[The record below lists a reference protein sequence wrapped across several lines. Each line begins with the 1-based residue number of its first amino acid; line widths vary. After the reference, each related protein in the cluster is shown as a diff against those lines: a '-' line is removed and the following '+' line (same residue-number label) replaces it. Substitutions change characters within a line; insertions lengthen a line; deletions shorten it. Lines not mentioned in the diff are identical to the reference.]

1 MDAGGGK
8 RHPVVG
14 ANGAGQPVLA
24 EGDRLQPV
32 GSGAIKLHRVDSWRR
47 IAAVAG
53 QHTVVVAAGMMIR
66 RVALAAAVAL
76 GLLAV
81 PLATD
86 AQQAGKLY
94 RIGYLETGAVRQLPW
109 EAFRER
115 LRELGYVEGQTV
127 AFEVRW
133 VDGRLDRLPTLAA
146 ELVRLKVDVVVTA
159 GSPAARAAKN
169 ATTSIPIVMA
179 TGGDPVGLG
188 LVATLARPGG
198 NVTGLTTLSREL
210 SGKRLEMLR
219 EALPRV
225 TRMGMLWHRTSDI
238 DALTRRETEEA
249 AQTLGIQLRAQGVDG
264 PDDFDRAL
272 SAIVADRAGA
282 ALVATSPM
290 FFGHRRR
297 LAELALKHRLPTIFA
312 FREYAEAGGL
322 MAYGPSYT
330 ELFQRAAAYVDKIL
344 KGARPADL
352 PVEQPT
358 KFELSINLK
367 TAKALGLK
375 LPPAVLARAAEIIE

>member
-1 MDAGGGK
+1 MF
-8 RHPVVG
+8 RH
-14 ANGAGQPVLA
+14 
-24 EGDRLQPV
+24 
-32 GSGAIKLHRVDSWRR
+32 
-47 IAAVAG
+47 
-53 QHTVVVAAGMMIR
+53 
-66 RVALAAAVAL
+66 ALAAAFAL
-76 GLLAV
+76 GLLSA
-81 PLATD
+81 PLAID
-86 AQQAGKLY
+86 AQSPGKQY
-94 RIGYLETGAVRQLPW
+94 RIGYLETGAVRPLPW

-133 VDGRLDRLPTLAA
+133 ADGQLDRLPQLAA

-159 GSPAARAAKN
+159 GSPAAQAAKN
-169 ATTSIPIVMA
+169 ATMNIPIVMA

-210 SGKRLEMLR
+210 SGKRLEMLK

-225 TRMGMLWHRTSDI
+225 ARMGVLWHRASDI
-238 DALTRRETEEA
+238 DALTKRETEEA
-249 AQTLGIQLRAQGVDG
+249 AQTLGIPLKAHGVDG
-264 PDDFDRAL
+264 PDDFERAL

-282 ALVATSPM
+282 VLVTTSPM
-290 FFGHRRR
+290 FFGHRRQ
-297 LAELALKHRLPTIFA
+297 LADLALKHRLPTIFA

-330 ELFQRAAAYVDKIL
+330 ELYQRAAGYVDRVL

-358 KFELSINLK
+358 KFELTINLK
-367 TAKALGLK
+367 TMKALGLTI
-375 LPPAVLARAAEIIE
+375 PPEVLARAGEIIQ

>member
-1 MDAGGGK
+1 
-8 RHPVVG
+8 VLVG
-14 ANGAGQPVLA
+14 MTA
-24 EGDRLQPV
+24 
-32 GSGAIKLHRVDSWRR
+32 
-47 IAAVAG
+47 
-53 QHTVVVAAGMMIR
+53 
-66 RVALAAAVAL
+66 
-76 GLLAV
+76 GLLAAT
-81 PLATD
+81 LAVE
-86 AQQAGKLY
+86 ARPAGKLY
-94 RIGYLETGAVRQLPW
+94 RIGYLETGVMRPRAW
-109 EAFRER
+109 DAFRER
-115 LRELGYVEGQTV
+115 LRELGHVERQSV

-133 VDGRLDRLPTLAA
+133 ADGQIDRLPGLAA
-146 ELVRLKVDVVVTA
+146 ELVRLNVDLIVTA

-169 ATTSIPIVMA
+169 ATARIPIVMA

-225 TRMGMLWHRTSDI
+225 VRMGVVWHRTSAI

-249 AQTLGIQLRAQGVDG
+249 AQTLGIPLAVHGVDG
-264 PDDFDRAL
+264 PEELDRAL
-272 SAIVADRAGA
+272 SAVAADHAGA
-282 ALVATSPM
+282 VLFTTSTM
-290 FFGHRRR
+290 FFAHRRQ
-297 LAELALKHRLPTIFA
+297 LADLALKHRLPTMFA

-330 ELFQRAAAYVDKIL
+330 DLFQRAAGYVDRIL

-358 KFELSINLK
+358 RFELTLNLK
-367 TAKALGLK
+367 TAKALGLTI
-375 LPPAVLARAAEIIE
+375 PPPVLARADEVLP

>member
-1 MDAGGGK
+1 
-8 RHPVVG
+8 
-14 ANGAGQPVLA
+14 
-24 EGDRLQPV
+24 
-32 GSGAIKLHRVDSWRR
+32 
-47 IAAVAG
+47 
-53 QHTVVVAAGMMIR
+53 MMTR

-76 GLLAV
+76 GLLVTPFVA
-81 PLATD
+81 A
-86 AQQAGKLY
+86 AQKPAKPY
-94 RIGYLETGAVRQLPW
+94 RVGYLETGAVRPRAW

-115 LRELGYVEGQTV
+115 LRQLGYVEGQTV

-133 VDGRLDRLPTLAA
+133 ADGQLDRLPELAA
-146 ELVRLKVDVVVTA
+146 ELVRLKVDAIVTA

-179 TGGDPVGLG
+179 TGGDPVALG

-210 SGKRLEMLR
+210 SGKRLQLLR

-225 TRMGMLWHRTSDI
+225 SRMGMLWHRTSDI
-238 DALTRRETEEA
+238 DALTRRQTEEV
-249 AQTLGIQLRAQGVDG
+249 AQALGIPLKAHGVAG
-264 PDDFDRAL
+264 PDDFDGAL
-272 SAIVADRAGA
+272 GAIVAERAGA
-282 ALVATSPM
+282 VLVATSPM
-290 FFGHRRR
+290 FFGHRHL

-330 ELFQRAAAYVDKIL
+330 ELFQRAAGYVDKVL

-358 KFELSINLK
+358 KFELVINLK
-367 TAKALGLK
+367 TTRALGLTI
-375 LPPAVLARAAEIIE
+375 PPAVLARVSEIIQ

>member
-1 MDAGGGK
+1 
-8 RHPVVG
+8 
-14 ANGAGQPVLA
+14 
-24 EGDRLQPV
+24 
-32 GSGAIKLHRVDSWRR
+32 
-47 IAAVAG
+47 
-53 QHTVVVAAGMMIR
+53 MMIR

-76 GLLAV
+76 GLLAA

-94 RIGYLETGAVRQLPW
+94 RIGYLETGVMRPLPW

-344 KGARPADL
+344 KGAKPADL

>member
-1 MDAGGGK
+1 
-8 RHPVVG
+8 
-14 ANGAGQPVLA
+14 
-24 EGDRLQPV
+24 
-32 GSGAIKLHRVDSWRR
+32 
-47 IAAVAG
+47 
-53 QHTVVVAAGMMIR
+53 MMIR
-66 RVALAAAVAL
+66 GVALAAAVAIV
-76 GLLAV
+76 LLAA
-81 PLATD
+81 PLAID
-86 AQQAGKLY
+86 AQQPRKPY
-94 RIGYLETGAVRQLPW
+94 RIGYLETGVVRPLPW

-127 AFEVRW
+127 AFELRW
-133 VDGRLDRLPTLAA
+133 ADGQLDRLPTLSA
-146 ELVRLKVDVVVTA
+146 ELVRLKVDVIVTA

-219 EALPRV
+219 EAFPRV
-225 TRMGMLWHRTSDI
+225 ARMGMLWHRPSDI

-249 AQTLGIQLRAQGVDG
+249 AQTLGISLKAHGVDG

-282 ALVATSPM
+282 VLVATSPM
-290 FFGHRRR
+290 FFGHRRQ

-330 ELFQRAAAYVDKIL
+330 ELFQRAAGYVDRIL
-344 KGARPADL
+344 KGARPGDL

-358 KFELSINLK
+358 KFELVINVK
-367 TAKALGLK
+367 TAKTLGVTI
-375 LPPAVLARAAEIIE
+375 PPAVLVRAGEIIQ

>member
-1 MDAGGGK
+1 
-8 RHPVVG
+8 
-14 ANGAGQPVLA
+14 
-24 EGDRLQPV
+24 
-32 GSGAIKLHRVDSWRR
+32 
-47 IAAVAG
+47 
-53 QHTVVVAAGMMIR
+53 MIR
-66 RVALAAAVAL
+66 HALAAALAL
-76 GLLAV
+76 GLLAA
-81 PLATD
+81 PLAAD
-86 AQQAGKLY
+86 AQPPRKHF
-94 RIGYLETGAVRQLPW
+94 RIGFLEPGAVRPLPW
-109 EAFRER
+109 QAFRER

-133 VDGRLDRLPTLAA
+133 ADGHLDRLHQLAA

-210 SGKRLEMLR
+210 SGKRLEMIK

-225 TRMGMLWHRTSDI
+225 ARMGLLWHRTSDI
-238 DALTRRETEEA
+238 DALTKRETEEA
-249 AQTLGIQLRAQGVDG
+249 AQTLGMPLKAHGVDG
-264 PDDFDRAL
+264 PADFERAL

-282 ALVATSPM
+282 VLVATSPM
-290 FFGHRRR
+290 FFGHRRQ

-312 FREYAEAGGL
+312 FREYADAGGL

-330 ELFQRAAAYVDKIL
+330 ELYQRAAGYVDRVL

-358 KFELSINLK
+358 KFELTINLK
-367 TAKALGLK
+367 TLKALGLTI
-375 LPPAVLARAAEIIE
+375 PPAVLARADEIIR

>member
-1 MDAGGGK
+1 MRRA
-8 RHPVVG
+8 
-14 ANGAGQPVLA
+14 VLA
-24 EGDRLQPV
+24 L
-32 GSGAIKLHRVDSWRR
+32 
-47 IAAVAG
+47 
-53 QHTVVVAAGMMIR
+53 TVVLLVA
-66 RVALAAAVAL
+66 
-76 GLLAV
+76 
-81 PLATD
+81 PLAGE
-86 AQQAGKLY
+86 AQPARKIY
-94 RIGYLETGAVRQLPW
+94 RIGYLETGAMRPGPW

-115 LRELGYVEGQTV
+115 LRELGYVEGQTI
-127 AFEVRW
+127 AFETRW
-133 VDGRLDRLPTLAA
+133 ADGHIDRLPQLAA

-169 ATTSIPIVMA
+169 TTTSIPIVMA

-210 SGKRLEMLR
+210 SGKRLEILR
-219 EALPRV
+219 EALPRAS
-225 TRMGMLWHRTSDI
+225 RIGMLWHRTSDI

-249 AQTLGIQLRAQGVDG
+249 AKTVGIPLKAHGVDG

-272 SAIVADRAGA
+272 NAIVADRAA
-282 ALVATSPM
+282 AVLVATSPM
-290 FFGHRRR
+290 FFGHRRQ
-297 LAELALKHRLPTIFA
+297 LADLALKHRLPTLFA

-330 ELFQRAAAYVDKIL
+330 ELFQRAAGYVDKIL

-358 KFELSINLK
+358 KFDLIINLK
-367 TAKALGLK
+367 TAKALGLTI
-375 LPPAVLARAAEIIE
+375 PPSVLTRAGEIIQ

>member
-1 MDAGGGK
+1 M
-8 RHPVVG
+8 
-14 ANGAGQPVLA
+14 
-24 EGDRLQPV
+24 E
-32 GSGAIKLHRVDSWRR
+32 RR
-47 IAAVAG
+47 AFLAAV
-53 QHTVVVAAGMMIR
+53 TV
-66 RVALAAAVAL
+66 
-76 GLLAV
+76 GLLAA
-81 PLATD
+81 PLAAE
-86 AQQAGKLY
+86 AQQAAGKVP
-94 RIGYLETGAVRQLPW
+94 RVGYLETGVVRPRPW

-115 LRELGYVEGQTV
+115 LRELGYVDGQTV
-127 AFEVRW
+127 AFEARW
-133 VDGRLDRLPTLAA
+133 ADGQLDRLPKLAT

-188 LVATLARPGG
+188 LVATLGRPGG

-210 SGKRLEMLR
+210 SGKRLETLR

-225 TRMGMLWHRTSDI
+225 SRMAMLWHRTSNI

-249 AQTLGIQLRAQGVDG
+249 AQKLGIPLKAHGVDG
-264 PDDFDRAL
+264 PDDFDRVL

-282 ALVATSPM
+282 VLVATSPM
-290 FFGHRRR
+290 FFGHRRQ
-297 LAELALKHRLPTIFA
+297 LAELALKHRLPSMFA

-330 ELFQRAAAYVDKIL
+330 ELFQRAAGYVDKIL
-344 KGARPADL
+344 RGASPANL

-358 KFELSINLK
+358 KFELVINRK
-367 TAKALGLK
+367 TAKALGLTI
-375 LPPAVLARAAEIIE
+375 PSAVLARADQVIE

>member
-1 MDAGGGK
+1 MMTG
-8 RHPVVG
+8 
-14 ANGAGQPVLA
+14 
-24 EGDRLQPV
+24 
-32 GSGAIKLHRVDSWRR
+32 RV
-47 IAAVAG
+47 
-53 QHTVVVAAGMMIR
+53 T
-66 RVALAAAVAL
+66 LAAAVIL
-76 GLLAV
+76 SLLAAL
-81 PLATD
+81 LATD
-86 AQQAGKLY
+86 AQPGPIY
-94 RIGYLETGAVRQLPW
+94 RIGYLETGVVRQRAW

-115 LRELGYVEGQTV
+115 LQELGYVEGQTV

-133 VDGRLDRLPTLAA
+133 ADGQLDRLPKLAA

-210 SGKRLEMLR
+210 SGKRLEILR

-225 TRMGMLWHRTSDI
+225 ARMGMLWHRTSDI

-249 AQTLGIQLRAQGVDG
+249 AQTLGIPLKAHGVDG

-272 SAIVADRAGA
+272 RAIVADRAGA
-282 ALVATSPM
+282 VLVATSPM
-290 FFGHRRR
+290 FFGQRRQ
-297 LAELALKHRLPTIFA
+297 LAELALRHRLPTMFA
-312 FREYAEAGGL
+312 FQEYAEAGGL

-330 ELFQRAAAYVDKIL
+330 ELFQRAAGFVDKVL
-344 KGARPADL
+344 RGARPADL

-358 KFELSINLK
+358 KFDLVINLK
-367 TAKALGLK
+367 TAKALGLTI
-375 LPPAVLARAAEIIE
+375 PPSVLTRAGEIIQ